1 MAITKKNLEA
11 KIEEYLKLKA
21 EADAAAKKADAI
33 KAELK
38 AIAAAEPSKT
48 VTAGIHSV
56 TITEAVRKSIN
67 VEEFKAAHPRLA
79 VKFTKETPYSTVK
92 IK

>member
-48 VTAGIHSV
+48 VTDGIHSV
-56 TITEAVRKSIN
+56 SITETVRKSIN
-67 VEEFKAAHPRLA
+67 VEEFKAAHPKLA
-79 VKFTKETPYSTVK
+79 VKFTKETPYSTVR

>member
-1 MAITKKNLEA
+1 MATTKKNLEA
-11 KIEEYLKLKA
+11 RIEEYLKLKA

-38 AIAAAEPSKT
+38 ALAAAEPAKT

-56 TITEAVRKSIN
+56 SITEATRKSIN
-67 VEEFKAAHPRLA
+67 VEEFRAAHPRLA
-79 VKFTKETPYSTVK
+79 AKFTKETPYSTVK
-92 IK
+92 IR